1 MAYCDLAV
9 SQGLLAI
16 RTHVDICDERLL
28 GVEALLEVKRRV
40 APYIDLQ
47 LVAFPQDGYYRYPGA
62 VDLLNRALDMGVD
75 VVGGIPHFER
85 TMADGAA
92 SVTALCEIAAERGLL
107 VDLHCDETDDP
118 LSRHIETLTYETQR
132 LGLGGRVAGS
142 HLTSMHSMDNYYVS
156 KLLALMAEAGITA
169 IANPNINIVIQGR
182 HDTYPKRRG
191 MNRFPEMLSYGI
203 TCAFGQDCMMD
214 PWYSLGQAD
223 MLEVANMGLH
233 VAQMTSRD
241 AMRQCFEAVTT
252 GPAAIMHLADYG
264 VEVGCK
270 ADMVLLQAADP
281 IEAIR
286 LKATR
291 LAVIKGG
298 KVIARAAPRQST
310 LDLPGRPASVDPAKV
325 GPRH

>member
-1 MAYCDLAV
+1 
-9 SQGLLAI
+9 
-16 RTHVDICDERLL
+16 
-28 GVEALLEVKRRV
+28 
-40 APYIDLQ
+40 
-47 LVAFPQDGYYRYPGA
+47 
-62 VDLLNRALDMGVD
+62 
-75 VVGGIPHFER
+75 
-85 TMADGAA
+85 
-92 SVTALCEIAAERGLL
+92 
-107 VDLHCDETDDP
+107 
-118 LSRHIETLTYETQR
+118 

-156 KLLALMAEAGITA
+156 KLLPLMAEAGVAA

-203 TCAFGQDCMMD
+203 TSAFGQDCMMD

-223 MLEVANMGLH
+223 MLDVASMGLH

-241 AMRQCFEAVTT
+241 QMRQCFAAVTT
-252 GPAAIMHLADYG
+252 GPAKILNLEGYG

-270 ADMVLLQAADP
+270 ADMVLLQATDA

-286 LKATR
+286 LRATR

-298 KVIARAAPRQST
+298 KVIARSAPRVAELS
-310 LDLPGRPASVDPAKV
+310 LPGRPATLDGARIR
-325 GPRH
+325 G

>member
-1 MAYCDLAV
+1 M
-9 SQGLLAI
+9 
-16 RTHVDICDERLL
+16 
-28 GVEALLEVKRRV
+28 
-40 APYIDLQ
+40 
-47 LVAFPQDGYYRYPGA
+47 
-62 VDLLNRALDMGVD
+62 
-75 VVGGIPHFER
+75 
-85 TMADGAA
+85 
-92 SVTALCEIAAERGLL
+92 
-107 VDLHCDETDDP
+107 
-118 LSRHIETLTYETQR
+118 
-132 LGLGGRVAGS
+132 
-142 HLTSMHSMDNYYVS
+142 S
-156 KLLALMAEAGITA
+156 KLLPLMAEAGVAA

-203 TCAFGQDCMMD
+203 TSAFGQDCMMD

-223 MLEVANMGLH
+223 MLEVASMGLH

-241 AMRQCFEAVTT
+241 AMRQCFAAVTT
-252 GPAAIMHLADYG
+252 GPAKILNLDGYG

-298 KVIARAAPRQST
+298 RIIARAEPRRSR
-310 LDLPGRPASVDPAKV
+310 LDLPGRPDILDPSQV
-325 GPRH
+325 GPRA